1 MTVAPLPPKPKHPM
15 TRQFLLFAILLVT
28 SVTGWAQNGTISGTV
43 VDAKSNET
51 IVGANVVIEGTA
63 VGSATDPDGKFDILN
78 VKPGVYNIVVSFVT
92 FKTQVITDVVVE
104 SGKKT
109 TLTISLVEDIA
120 ELAEVVVQ
128 AKREIATD
136 ANLLNSIREAKL
148 VVSGISAEQITKL
161 PDRDAAQIAQ
171 RVPGI
176 TIADNRFVVVRG
188 IPQRYNQ
195 VMFNGSLG
203 PSTETD
209 SRSFSFDLIP
219 AGFIDQMLIYKS
231 GSAELPGDF
240 SGGLIH
246 IVTKE
251 PAAEDFT
258 KVEVG
263 VGFRQGT
270 TFQDN
275 VGPKGSS
282 TDWLGYDNGF
292 RDLPAGFPTTQA
304 LQGSA
309 RNSSLRERSGRS
321 LTNNFE
327 PLTNNTPVDHG
338 MKVTT
343 SQTFNIGRVKVGNYT
358 SIAYSRSYQN
368 YQAEFNRFN
377 EFSSTT
383 LTPRFA
389 FLDNTYTNEV
399 RAGGLFNWSFKFNDR
414 HQLEFKNFFVQLGET
429 RSIVRD
435 GNDFIQQPNFDR
447 LNYGY
452 YYLSRGIYTGQL
464 KGEHKLGE
472 ANKISWTA
480 GVNNINKSEP
490 DYRRFR
496 TLRDQSFRGTEEP
509 YFMQLPPNSNLFDAS
524 RFWSSLSDLSVNQT
538 LNFEHRFGNPDAKR
552 TPVVRAGYL
561 VELRERDFSA
571 RYLSYL
577 AVDPSTPEIQNI
589 IREPLSDVF
598 SPGNINRNTGLT
610 IEEGTNRSDS
620 YTGTNQLFSGYVSG
634 TLPISKFDLTGGLR
648 VEHNIQ
654 KLESFSNLNPVNVEN
669 VVTAFLPSL
678 NAAFNLTD
686 RSLVRAA
693 YSRTLN
699 RPEFREL
706 APFLFYQ
713 FELDAN
719 INGTPDL
726 KTAFV
731 DNVDVRWEMYPN
743 PGELF
748 SIGGFYKKFT
758 DPIELYNQI
767 VGESPQFFYANSP
780 SATSFGAE
788 IEFRKSLA
796 SLGVSKFLRNTSVN
810 VNAAFIKS
818 EVDVGAQATNQAR
831 FRPLTGQ
838 SPYIINAGLYYQDEN
853 GFSANIAYNVFGR
866 RIFVVGDVLYPTW
879 FEMPR
884 NILDLQIAKEFKQ
897 RYEVKLN
904 VQNLLNATYAFRQDS
919 ANDNE
924 IQPGDPI
931 MRAYQIGAQYS
942 ITFGVKFNK

>member
-1 MTVAPLPPKPKHPM
+1 MI
-15 TRQFLLFAILLVT
+15 RQFFRVSALLLCSLAA
-28 SVTGWAQNGTISGTV
+28 WAQNGTISGTV

-92 FKTQVITDVVVE
+92 FKTQVIADVVVE

-195 VMFNGSLG
+195 VMFNGALG

-275 VGPKGSS
+275 VGPQGSK
-282 TDWLGYDNGF
+282 TDWLGFDNGY
-292 RDLPAGFPTTQA
+292 RDLPEGFPTTQA
-304 LQGSA
+304 LQASA
-309 RNSSLRERSGRS
+309 RSSSLRERSGRS

-327 PLTNNTPVDHG
+327 PLTNSTPVDHG

-343 SQTFNIGRVKVGNYT
+343 SQTFKIGRVQVGNYT

-377 EFSSTT
+377 EFSTTT

-389 FLDNTYTNEV
+389 FRDDTYSNEV
-399 RAGGLFNWSFKFNDR
+399 RAGGLFNWNFKFNDR
-414 HQLEFKNFFVQLGET
+414 NQLEFKNFFVQLGET
-429 RSIVRD
+429 RSILRA

-464 KGEHKLGE
+464 KGDHKLGE
-472 ANKISWTA
+472 SNTITWTA
-480 GVNNINKSEP
+480 GVNSINKSEP

-496 TLRDQSFRGTEEP
+496 TLRDQAFRGTEEP

-552 TPVVRAGYL
+552 TPVIRAGYL

-577 AVDPSTPEIQNI
+577 AVDPSSPEIQNI
-589 IREPLSDVF
+589 IRQPLSDVF
-598 SPGNINRNTGLT
+598 SAANIDRNTGLT

-620 YTGTNQLFSGYVSG
+620 YTGTSQLFGGYVSG
-634 TLPISKFDLTGGLR
+634 TLPISKFDISGGLR

-654 KLESFSNLNPVNVEN
+654 KLESSSNLGPLNVEN

-678 NAAFNLTD
+678 NVALNLSD
-686 RSLVRAA
+686 RSLIRAA

-726 KTAFV
+726 KTAFI
-731 DNVDVRWEMYPN
+731 NNIDVRWEMYPN
-743 PGELF
+743 PGESF
-748 SIGGFYKKFT
+748 SIGGFYKSFT

-788 IEFRKSLA
+788 VEFRKSLA

-810 VNAAFIKS
+810 VNAALIKS
-818 EVDVGAQATNQAR
+818 EVDVGAQAANQAR

-838 SPYIINAGLYYQDEN
+838 SPYIVNAGLYYQDEK

-884 NILDLQIAKEFKQ
+884 NILDLQIAKEFNQ
-897 RYEVKLN
+897 RFEVKLN
-904 VQNLLNATYAFRQDS
+904 IQNLLNAQYAFRQDN
-919 ANDNE
+919 ANNSKIE
-924 IQPGDPI
+924 TEDPT
-931 MRAYQIGAQYS
+931 MRAYRIGAQYS
-942 ITFGVKFNK
+942 LTFGVKFNK

>member
-1 MTVAPLPPKPKHPM
+1 MRVRFYA
-15 TRQFLLFAILLVT
+15 LFTILSIFSFAAT
-28 SVTGWAQNGTISGTV
+28 AQNGTIAGKV
-43 VDAKSNET
+43 VDVQSQEA
-51 IVGANVVIEGTA
+51 IIGANVVIQGTS
-63 VGSATDPDGKFDILN
+63 VGAATDLDGNFTISN
-78 VKPGVYNIVVSFVT
+78 VKPGTYAIVVSFVT
-92 FKTQVITDVVVE
+92 YKTQTITDVVVE

-109 TLTISLVEDIA
+109 TLGISLAEDVA
-120 ELAEVVVQ
+120 ELEAVVVE

-136 ANLLNSIREAKL
+136 VTLLSAIKEAKL

-246 IVTKE
+246 IATKE

-270 TFQDN
+270 TFKDN
-275 VGPKGSS
+275 IGPEGSS

-292 RDLPAGFPTTQA
+292 RDLPANFPSTQA
-304 LQGSA
+304 LQASD
-309 RNSSLRERSGRS
+309 RSSSLRERTGRS
-321 LTNNFE
+321 LSNNFE

-338 MKVTT
+338 FKVTT
-343 SQTFNIGRVKVGNYT
+343 SQTFKIGGRQAGVYA
-358 SIAYSRSYQN
+358 SLSYSRSFQN
-368 YQAEFNRFN
+368 FNAEFNRFEDFLGN
-377 EFSSTT
+377 VLTQRFVYQDISS
-383 LTPRFA
+383 
-389 FLDNTYTNEV
+389 NNEV
-399 RAGGLFNWSFKFNDR
+399 RVGGMLNMDFKLNNNHR
-414 HQLEFKNFFVQLGET
+414 IEFRNFFVQLGEA
-429 RSIVRD
+429 RNIVR
-435 GNDFIQQPNFDR
+435 GGTDFKQLTDKDR
-447 LNYGY
+447 LHYAY
-452 YYLSRGIYTGQL
+452 YYLSRGILTSQL
-464 KGEHKLGE
+464 TGEHKLG
-472 ANKISWTA
+472 AGNKVDWVI
-480 GVNNINKSEP
+480 GINNIDKSEP
-490 DYRRFR
+490 DFRRFR
-496 TLRDQSFRGTEEP
+496 TTRAKDLAGTEEP
-509 YFMQLPPNSNLFDAS
+509 YEMILPPNSNPFDAS
-524 RFWSSLSDLSVNQT
+524 RFYSSLNDRSINHG
-538 LNFEHRFGNPDAKR
+538 LNFEHRFGNMEKKQAPAI
-552 TPVVRAGYL
+552 RAGYL
-561 VELRERDFSA
+561 VELREREFSA

-577 AVDPSTPEIQNI
+577 AVDPSSAEIQSI
-589 IREPLSDVF
+589 IRDPLSDVF
-598 SPGNINRNTGLT
+598 SQSNVNRNTGLT

-620 YTGTNQLFSGYVSG
+620 YTGANKLFAGYVSG
-634 TLPISKFDLTGGLR
+634 TLPVSKFDLTGGLR

-654 KLESFSNLNPVNVEN
+654 TLESFSNLNPINVEN

-678 NAAFNLTD
+678 NAAFNLSD
-686 RSLVRAA
+686 RSLVRVA

-719 INGTPDL
+719 INGTSDL

-743 PGELF
+743 PGESF

-780 SATSFGAE
+780 KATSFGAE
-788 IEFRKSLA
+788 VEVRKSLA

-838 SPYIINAGLYYQDEN
+838 SPYIINTGLYYQDEN

-904 VQNLLNATYAFRQDS
+904 VQNLLDATYSFRQDS
-919 ANDNE
+919 ANDNK
-924 IQPGDPI
+924 IQPGDPV
-931 MRAYQIGAQYS
+931 MRAYNVGAQYS
-942 ITFGVKFNK
+942 ITFGVKFNR